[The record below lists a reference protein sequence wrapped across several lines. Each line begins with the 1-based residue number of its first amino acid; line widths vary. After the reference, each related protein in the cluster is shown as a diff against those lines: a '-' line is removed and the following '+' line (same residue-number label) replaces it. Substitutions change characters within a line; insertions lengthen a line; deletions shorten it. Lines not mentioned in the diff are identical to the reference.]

1 MYYSKNSELKITL
14 LLLSIIVNT
23 YNVNIVKIALQD
35 YSMFIHPKIKASDLR
50 NNTGGAECTRVRF
63 HVGTLLLAH
72 TSYFTV
78 MQLGLI

>member
-1 MYYSKNSELKITL
+1 
-14 LLLSIIVNT
+14 
-23 YNVNIVKIALQD
+23 
-35 YSMFIHPKIKASDLR
+35 MFIHPKIKASDLR
-50 NNTGGAECTRVRF
+50 NNTCGAECTRVRF